1 MRELKVTGRG
11 EIELVPD
18 LIELRIEFTGTDRSN
33 KKMLALCSS
42 YVKSMQ
48 DELEEY
54 GFHKEDLKLDS
65 FRIRNT
71 KGNRLIDSKKFE
83 FVQNGKMRFPADM
96 EKLGSAL
103 HALSSSKAKP
113 SVQIEYT
120 VRDPEAAKQQMI
132 EKAVKDATAKAEYI
146 AKAAGVKLK
155 DIQGVSYSFE
165 RIDFRISPFGRDN
178 VFALGDDDDD
188 CDAVDGDTLGDAFSQ
203 MGVDNIKASD
213 TVTVTWEIE

>member
-11 EIELVPD
+11 EIELVSD

-33 KKMLALCSS
+33 KKILALCSS

-71 KGNRLIDSKKFE
+71 KGSRLIDSKKFE

-120 VRDPEAAKQQMI
+120 VRDPEAA
-132 EKAVKDATAKAEYI
+132 
-146 AKAAGVKLK
+146 GVKLK
-155 DIQGVSYSFE
+155 DIQGVSYSFG

-203 MGVDNIKASD
+203 MGVDSIKASD
-213 TVTVTWEIE
+213 TGTVTWEIE

>member
-120 VRDPEAAKQQMI
+120 VRDPEAA
-132 EKAVKDATAKAEYI
+132 
-146 AKAAGVKLK
+146 GVKLK

-203 MGVDNIKASD
+203 MGVDSIKASD
-213 TVTVTWEIE
+213 TGTVTWEIE

>member
-11 EIELVPD
+11 EIELVSD

-71 KGNRLIDSKKFE
+71 KGSRLIDSKKFE

-120 VRDPEAAKQQMI
+120 VRDPEAA
-132 EKAVKDATAKAEYI
+132 
-146 AKAAGVKLK
+146 GVKLK
-155 DIQGVSYSFE
+155 DIQGVSYSIE

-203 MGVDNIKASD
+203 MGVDSIKASD
-213 TVTVTWEIE
+213 TGTVTWEIE

>member
-11 EIELVPD
+11 EIELVSD

-33 KKMLALCSS
+33 KKILALCSS

-71 KGNRLIDSKKFE
+71 KGSRLIDSKKFE

-120 VRDPEAAKQQMI
+120 VRDPE
-132 EKAVKDATAKAEYI
+132 
-146 AKAAGVKLK
+146 AAGVKLK

-203 MGVDNIKASD
+203 MGVDSIKASD

>member
-11 EIELVPD
+11 EIELVSD

-71 KGNRLIDSKKFE
+71 KGSRLIDSKKFE

-120 VRDPEAAKQQMI
+120 VRDPEAA
-132 EKAVKDATAKAEYI
+132 
-146 AKAAGVKLK
+146 GVKLK
-155 DIQGVSYSFE
+155 DIQGVSYSFG

-203 MGVDNIKASD
+203 MGVDSIKASD

>member
-11 EIELVPD
+11 EIELVSD

-33 KKMLALCSS
+33 KKILALCSS

-71 KGNRLIDSKKFE
+71 KGSRLIDSKKFE

-120 VRDPEAAKQQMI
+120 VRDPE
-132 EKAVKDATAKAEYI
+132 
-146 AKAAGVKLK
+146 AAGVKLK

>member
-120 VRDPEAAKQQMI
+120 VRDPEAA
-132 EKAVKDATAKAEYI
+132 
-146 AKAAGVKLK
+146 GVKLK

-188 CDAVDGDTLGDAFSQ
+188 CDAVDGDALGDAFSQ
-203 MGVDNIKASD
+203 MGVDSIKASD
-213 TVTVTWEIE
+213 TGTVTWEIE

>member
-71 KGNRLIDSKKFE
+71 KGSRLIDSKKFE

-120 VRDPEAAKQQMI
+120 VRDPE
-132 EKAVKDATAKAEYI
+132 
-146 AKAAGVKLK
+146 AAGVKLK

-203 MGVDNIKASD
+203 MGVDSIKASD

>member
-120 VRDPEAAKQQMI
+120 VRDPEAA
-132 EKAVKDATAKAEYI
+132 
-146 AKAAGVKLK
+146 GVKLK

-188 CDAVDGDTLGDAFSQ
+188 CDAVDGDALGDAFSQ
-203 MGVDNIKASD
+203 MGVDSIKASD

>member
-120 VRDPEAAKQQMI
+120 VRDPEAA
-132 EKAVKDATAKAEYI
+132 
-146 AKAAGVKLK
+146 GVKLK

-203 MGVDNIKASD
+203 MGVDSIKASD

>member
-11 EIELVPD
+11 EIELVSD

-71 KGNRLIDSKKFE
+71 KGSRLIDSKKFE
-83 FVQNGKMRFPADM
+83 FVQNCKMRFHADM

-132 EKAVKDATAKAEYI
+132 EKAVKDATAKAIAEGIIEY
-146 AKAAGVKLK
+146 LK
-155 DIQGVSYSFE
+155 SH
-165 RIDFRISPFGRDN
+165 
-178 VFALGDDDDD
+178 
-188 CDAVDGDTLGDAFSQ
+188 
-203 MGVDNIKASD
+203 K
-213 TVTVTWEIE
+213 

>member
-11 EIELVPD
+11 EIELVSD

-113 SVQIEYT
+113 SVHIEYT
-120 VRDPEAAKQQMI
+120 VRDPE
-132 EKAVKDATAKAEYI
+132 
-146 AKAAGVKLK
+146 AAGVKLK

>member
-11 EIELVPD
+11 EIELVSD

-71 KGNRLIDSKKFE
+71 KGSRLIDSKKFE

-120 VRDPEAAKQQMI
+120 VRDPE
-132 EKAVKDATAKAEYI
+132 
-146 AKAAGVKLK
+146 AAGVKLK

-203 MGVDNIKASD
+203 MGVDSIKASD

>member
-120 VRDPEAAKQQMI
+120 VRDPEAA
-132 EKAVKDATAKAEYI
+132 
-146 AKAAGVKLK
+146 GVKLK
-155 DIQGVSYSFE
+155 DIQGVSYSFG

-203 MGVDNIKASD
+203 MGVDSIKASD
-213 TVTVTWEIE
+213 TGTVTWEIE

>member
-103 HALSSSKAKP
+103 DALSSSKAKP

-120 VRDPEAAKQQMI
+120 VRDPE
-132 EKAVKDATAKAEYI
+132 
-146 AKAAGVKLK
+146 AAGVKLK

>member
-120 VRDPEAAKQQMI
+120 VRDPEAA
-132 EKAVKDATAKAEYI
+132 
-146 AKAAGVKLK
+146 GVKLK
-155 DIQGVSYSFE
+155 DIQGVSYSFG

-203 MGVDNIKASD
+203 MGVDSIKASD

>member
-1 MRELKVTGRG
+1 M
-11 EIELVPD
+11 PD

-71 KGNRLIDSKKFE
+71 KGSRLIDSKKFE
-83 FVQNGKMRFPADM
+83 FVQNCKMRFPADM
-96 EKLGSAL
+96 ENLGSAL

-120 VRDPEAAKQQMI
+120 VRDPEAA
-132 EKAVKDATAKAEYI
+132 
-146 AKAAGVKLK
+146 GVKLK
-155 DIQGVSYSFE
+155 DIQGVSYSFG

-203 MGVDNIKASD
+203 MGVDSIKASD

>member
-96 EKLGSAL
+96 EQLGSAL

-120 VRDPEAAKQQMI
+120 VRDPE
-132 EKAVKDATAKAEYI
+132 
-146 AKAAGVKLK
+146 AAGVKLK

-203 MGVDNIKASD
+203 MGVDSIKASD

>member
-71 KGNRLIDSKKFE
+71 KGSRLIDSKKFE

-120 VRDPEAAKQQMI
+120 VRDPE
-132 EKAVKDATAKAEYI
+132 
-146 AKAAGVKLK
+146 AAGVKLK

>member
-1 MRELKVTGRG
+1 
-11 EIELVPD
+11 
-18 LIELRIEFTGTDRSN
+18 
-33 KKMLALCSS
+33 
-42 YVKSMQ
+42 MQ

-71 KGNRLIDSKKFE
+71 KGSRLIDGKKFE
-83 FVQNGKMRFPADM
+83 FVQNCKMRFPADM

-120 VRDPEAAKQQMI
+120 VRDPE
-132 EKAVKDATAKAEYI
+132 
-146 AKAAGVKLK
+146 AAGVKLK

>member
-1 MRELKVTGRG
+1 M
-11 EIELVPD
+11 PD

-71 KGNRLIDSKKFE
+71 KGSRLIDSKKFE
-83 FVQNGKMRFPADM
+83 FVQNCKMRFPADM

-120 VRDPEAAKQQMI
+120 VRDPE
-132 EKAVKDATAKAEYI
+132 
-146 AKAAGVKLK
+146 AAGVKLK

>member
-11 EIELVPD
+11 EIELVSD

-120 VRDPEAAKQQMI
+120 VRDPEAA
-132 EKAVKDATAKAEYI
+132 
-146 AKAAGVKLK
+146 GVKLK

-203 MGVDNIKASD
+203 MGVDSIKASD
-213 TVTVTWEIE
+213 TGTVTWEIE

>member
-120 VRDPEAAKQQMI
+120 VRDPEAA
-132 EKAVKDATAKAEYI
+132 
-146 AKAAGVKLK
+146 GVKLK

>member
-11 EIELVPD
+11 EIELVSD

-71 KGNRLIDSKKFE
+71 KGSRLIDSKKFE

-120 VRDPEAAKQQMI
+120 VRDPEAA
-132 EKAVKDATAKAEYI
+132 
-146 AKAAGVKLK
+146 GVKLK

-188 CDAVDGDTLGDAFSQ
+188 CDAVDGDTL
-203 MGVDNIKASD
+203 DNMK
-213 TVTVTWEIE
+213 

>member
-71 KGNRLIDSKKFE
+71 KGSRLIDSKKFE

-120 VRDPEAAKQQMI
+120 VRDPEAA
-132 EKAVKDATAKAEYI
+132 
-146 AKAAGVKLK
+146 GVKLK

-188 CDAVDGDTLGDAFSQ
+188 CDAVDVDTLGDAFSQ
-203 MGVDNIKASD
+203 MGVDSIKASD

>member
-96 EKLGSAL
+96 EQLGSAL

-120 VRDPEAAKQQMI
+120 VRDPE
-132 EKAVKDATAKAEYI
+132 
-146 AKAAGVKLK
+146 AAGVKLK

>member
-71 KGNRLIDSKKFE
+71 KGSRLIDSKKFE
-83 FVQNGKMRFPADM
+83 FVQNCKMRFPADM

-120 VRDPEAAKQQMI
+120 VRDPEAA
-132 EKAVKDATAKAEYI
+132 
-146 AKAAGVKLK
+146 GVKLK
-155 DIQGVSYSFE
+155 DIQGVSYSFG

-188 CDAVDGDTLGDAFSQ
+188 CDAVDVDTLGDAFSQ
-203 MGVDNIKASD
+203 MGVDSIKASD

>member
-71 KGNRLIDSKKFE
+71 KGSRLIDSKKFE

-120 VRDPEAAKQQMI
+120 VRDPE
-132 EKAVKDATAKAEYI
+132 
-146 AKAAGVKLK
+146 AAGVKLK

-203 MGVDNIKASD
+203 MGVDSIKASD
-213 TVTVTWEIE
+213 TGTVTWEIE